1 MRLFILIFIIFLL
14 HLANASA
21 ECIFQYKRIDFFQ
34 DIETQIEP
42 VTVRTNN
49 SSEVIQEEWAEPIIS
64 PSGKVNIYVPPKE
77 VRDFL
82 DKPDPENA
90 KAYLQWNFKRI
101 KKFILAQELL
111 RKEAKELEVMKETKV
126 LLEPD
131 SPARLRDSGS
141 DTKPELSYLFY
152 FMLKGCPSC
161 EKESRII
168 EDIYLNHP
176 EIRIEAFTKGFSD
189 RELENF
195 RFSARQDNGM
205 SSLFKVESYP
215 AIAVFNKKNK
225 RYFLSGFV
233 DKEDILKL
241 LK

>member
-1 MRLFILIFIIFLL
+1 MRLFILMFIIFLS
-14 HLANASA
+14 HLALAKA
-21 ECIFQYKRIDFFQ
+21 ESVFSYERIDFFQ
-34 DIETQIEP
+34 EIETQKEP
-42 VTVRTNN
+42 AIAQTNN
-49 SSEVIQEEWAEPIIS
+49 SSEAIQEEWAESIIS
-64 PSGKVNIYVPPKE
+64 PSGKVTIYVPPKE

-90 KAYLQWNFKRI
+90 KAYLAWNLKRI
-101 KKFILAQELL
+101 KKFIVAQELL
-111 RKEAKELEVMKETKV
+111 RKEAKELEVMKETKG

-131 SPARLRDSGS
+131 SAAGFRDINGN
-141 DTKPELSYLFY
+141 TKAEVSYLFY
-152 FMLKGCPSC
+152 FLLKGCLIC
-161 EKESRII
+161 EKESRVI

-176 EIRIEAFTKGFSD
+176 EVRVEAFAKGFSD

-233 DKEDILKL
+233 DKENMLKL

>member
-1 MRLFILIFIIFLL
+1 MKRIILMFMIFLS
-14 HLANASA
+14 HLAIAYAQN
-21 ECIFQYKRIDFFQ
+21 IFQNERIDFFGRKEVQ
-34 DIETQIEP
+34 EELYPAETNQSPEII
-42 VTVRTNN
+42 TD
-49 SSEVIQEEWAEPIIS
+49 EWAEPIIS
-64 PSGKVNIYVPPKE
+64 PSGRISIYVPPKE

-82 DKPDPENA
+82 EEPNPENA
-90 KAYLQWNFKRI
+90 KAYLAWSLKRI

-111 RKEAKELEVMKETKV
+111 RKEAKELEVMKETKG
-126 LLEPD
+126 LLEPN
-131 SPARLRDSGS
+131 SSAGFRDTNSN
-141 DTKPELSYLFY
+141 TQAAASYLFY

-161 EKESRII
+161 EKESRVI

-176 EIRIEAFTKGFSD
+176 EIRIEAFAKGFSD

-233 DKEDILKL
+233 DKENILRL
-241 LK
+241 LR